1 MKSTYPNHLP
11 VFSSL
16 TSLGEDLMP
25 NKYPFLAVTDDD
37 EGLEAILA
45 IAQELRGRFQHL
57 VVVGTGG
64 SSLGAKTLAYALQA
78 SEEKR
83 QLHFLENV
91 DAHTLAGHLAS
102 VNLSQTGYLIVSK
115 SGTTAET
122 LATTCSLVHAYEA
135 QGVSRETLAG
145 HMIVLTEPQES
156 PLRDMARALKWS
168 ILPHDTRIGGR
179 FSVFSNVGCL
189 PAAFVGIDVRLL
201 HAGARDYFHHAA
213 DHLKPALAFHQH
225 ALENH
230 LSLTVMMPY
239 VDRLRFFGQW
249 FVQLWA
255 ESLGKEGK
263 GLTPMQALGTIDQHS
278 LLQLFRD
285 GPRDKSFTLLEVL
298 EEKDDFSITPPVE
311 DHRLDYLKGKTL
323 SQLLRAE
330 YHATAQT
337 LRGQGLWVRTLS
349 LPKLDAYHMGGLL
362 AHFMMETV
370 AVAQLMGVNAFNQ
383 PGVEESKLLTR
394 QYLQET
400 P

>member
-1 MKSTYPNHLP
+1 
-11 VFSSL
+11 
-16 TSLGEDLMP
+16 
-25 NKYPFLAVTDDD
+25 
-37 EGLEAILA
+37 
-45 IAQELRGRFQHL
+45 
-57 VVVGTGG
+57 
-64 SSLGAKTLAYALQA
+64 
-78 SEEKR
+78 
-83 QLHFLENV
+83 
-91 DAHTLAGHLAS
+91 
-102 VNLSQTGYLIVSK
+102 
-115 SGTTAET
+115 
-122 LATTCSLVHAYEA
+122 
-135 QGVSRETLAG
+135 
-145 HMIVLTEPQES
+145 
-156 PLRDMARALKWS
+156 
-168 ILPHDTRIGGR
+168 
-179 FSVFSNVGCL
+179 
-189 PAAFVGIDVRLL
+189 
-201 HAGARDYFHHAA
+201 
-213 DHLKPALAFHQH
+213 
-225 ALENH
+225 
-230 LSLTVMMPY
+230 
-239 VDRLRFFGQW
+239 
-249 FVQLWA
+249 VQLWA